1 MVNVLKHV
9 EKDQGLN
16 NGHAKIIRQVIRQ
29 TNAVDRLLQLN
40 NLQRT
45 VIRMGAVRNYTLFI
59 QIIIQIRFCDFIIK
73 FQVIFQLIG
82 NHGGLMVHVLKHV
95 EKDQGLN
102 KGHAKIIP
110 HQTNA
115 VDRLLQ
121 LNNSQRT
128 VIRMGAV
135 RNYSLFIQIII

>member
-1 MVNVLKHV
+1 MVHVQKHV
-9 EKDQGLN
+9 EEDQGLN
-16 NGHAKIIRQVIRQ
+16 NDHAKIIPRQ

-82 NHGGLMVHVLKHV
+82 NHGGLTVHVLKHV
-95 EKDQGLN
+95 EKEQGL
-102 KGHAKIIP
+102 KTDRAKIIP
-110 HQTNA
+110 RLPNA
-115 VDRLLQ
+115 VDRLLR
-121 LNNSQRT
+121 LKDIRRT
-128 VIRMGAV
+128 VIRMIAV
-135 RNYSLFIQIII
+135 SKYSLFIQIII